1 MPKVIRGERVGKLGT
16 LAIGCS
22 AAIFDSAKQRILLA
36 RRADNGRW
44 ALPGGYME
52 SGESVVEACAREVW
66 EETGLHV
73 QVGQL
78 IAVYSTPHM
87 LLEYEDGRRYQLVVL
102 HFLAEAVAEELR
114 ISNETTEIEYFSYTG
129 IEWLETSEFDRQ
141 RITDAFA
148 RQPSAFIR

>member
-22 AAIFDSAKQRILLA
+22 AAIFDPAQQRILLA

-44 ALPGGYME
+44 TLPGGYME
-52 SGESVVEACAREVW
+52 AGESVAEACAREVW

-87 LLEYEDGRRYQLVVL
+87 LLEYEDGNRYQLVVL
-102 HFLAEAVAEELR
+102 HFLAEAVDGELS
-114 ISNETTEIEYFSYTG
+114 ISNETTEIEYFAYTD
-129 IEWLETSEFDRQ
+129 IARLETSEFDRQ

-148 RQPSAFIR
+148 AQPSAFIR